1 MVVQSELE
9 NVLNRSMRD
18 ITSCFAG
25 IQLYEQDSSLSNDIC
40 TVHTTFEGSYDDALI
55 LFADTAMFNRLAR
68 KVLHTEQVTQ
78 QDIEDAATEYFN
90 IMPGMDG
97 LDTARL
103 IMSANPDAKIIMVS
117 SLAYDDAIKEANN
130 IGAKGFVYKPFDRD
144 MIMSAFKNAFSQ

>member
-1 MVVQSELE
+1 MSMVVQSELE

-55 LFADTAMFNRLAR
+55 LFADTAMFNRLAK

-78 QDIEDAATEYFN
+78 QDVEDAATEYFN
-90 IMPGMDG
+90 IVCGRIVAG
-97 LDTARL
+97 LSRTSRIVSRFKIPQFRIGHYLPDQNAVCRCLLKYRSEAFESVQL
-103 IMSANPDAKIIMVS
+103 IYLS
-117 SLAYDDAIKEANN
+117 SVCLQ
-130 IGAKGFVYKPFDRD
+130 
-144 MIMSAFKNAFSQ
+144 S